1 MRREDRELAARLC
14 AARAGIMVDPDKSY
28 FIETRLAPVARREGF
43 GSIEDMMDA
52 LRERRED
59 RMAWAVVE
67 ALAQDETAFFRDRT
81 PFALFREEV
90 LPSLASAR
98 AGQPVRIWSAACAS
112 GQEPYSLAMIIE
124 EERSRLPGLS
134 VELFASD
141 IGERQ
146 LEKAQSGLFTQFEVQ
161 RGLPIRQLVEHFD
174 QQDDMWAVSPRLRQM
189 IRWRRVNLVAEL
201 GAAERFDVIFCRYVL
216 SALIEPMRERLLANL
231 ACALS
236 PEGYLFL
243 GEQETAAGLCDALRP
258 VSGCPGLYA
267 RNTAARAAA

>member
-1 MRREDRELAARLC
+1 MRREDRDLAARLC
-14 AARAGIMVDPDKSY
+14 AARAGIMVDPEKAY

-43 GSIEDMMDA
+43 GSIEDMMEA

-67 ALAQDETAFFRDRT
+67 ALAQGETAFFRDRA
-81 PFALFREEV
+81 PFDLFRDEV
-90 LPSLASAR
+90 LPNLATAR
-98 AGQPVRIWSAACAS
+98 DGRPVRIWSAACGS
-112 GQEPYSLAMIIE
+112 GQEAYSLAMVIE
-124 EERSRLPGLS
+124 NERGRLPGLT

-161 RGLPIRQLVEHFD
+161 RGLPIRQLVAHFE
-174 QQDDMWAVSPRLRQM
+174 QQDDMWQAAPRLRQM

-201 GAAERFDVIFCRYVL
+201 ETAERFDVIFCRYVL
-216 SALIEPMRERLLANL
+216 SALVDPMKGRLLANL
-231 ACALS
+231 ARALS

-267 RNTAARAAA
+267 RSTAARAAA

>member
-1 MRREDRELAARLC
+1 
-14 AARAGIMVDPDKSY
+14 
-28 FIETRLAPVARREGF
+28 
-43 GSIEDMMDA
+43 
-52 LRERRED
+52 
-59 RMAWAVVE
+59 
-67 ALAQDETAFFRDRT
+67 
-81 PFALFREEV
+81 
-90 LPSLASAR
+90 
-98 AGQPVRIWSAACAS
+98 
-112 GQEPYSLAMIIE
+112 MIIE
-124 EERSRLPGLS
+124 DERGRLPGLS

-161 RGLPIRQLVEHFD
+161 RGLPIRQLVAHFE

-216 SALIEPMRERLLANL
+216 STLIEPMRERLLANL

-243 GEQETAAGLCDALRP
+243 GQQETAAGLCDALRP

-267 RNTAARAAA
+267 RSAAARAAA

>member
-1 MRREDRELAARLC
+1 
-14 AARAGIMVDPDKSY
+14 MVDPEKSY

-67 ALAQDETAFFRDRT
+67 ALAHGETAFFRDRE
-81 PFALFREEV
+81 PFDLFRNEV
-90 LPSLASAR
+90 LPNLAAAR
-98 AGQPVRIWSAACAS
+98 GGQPVRIWSAACAS

-124 EERSRLPGLS
+124 DERGRLPGLS

-161 RGLPIRQLVEHFD
+161 RGLPIRQLVAHFE

-216 SALIEPMRERLLANL
+216 STLIEPMRERLLANL

-243 GEQETAAGLCDALRP
+243 GQQETAAGLCDALRP

-267 RNTAARAAA
+267 RSAAARAAA